1 MRSIQCE
8 DARGLLH
15 LYLGGGLT
23 IYEACV
29 PPLISLGVFSMAR
42 VTVEDC
48 VDKVP
53 NRFEL
58 VMLAAHRAR
67 EMASGSPL
75 TVDRDNDK
83 NPVVALREIAEETQS
98 SDSLRERF
106 IESHQTQIEVD
117 EPEEDTM
124 TLLQSAD
131 QDRPQADGMTE
142 EQMLRALLEAQ
153 GQK

>member
-1 MRSIQCE
+1 
-8 DARGLLH
+8 
-15 LYLGGGLT
+15 
-23 IYEACV
+23 
-29 PPLISLGVFSMAR
+29 MAR

-67 EMASGSPL
+67 EISAGAPI

-83 NPVVALREIAEETQS
+83 NPVVSLREIADETQS
-98 SDSLRERF
+98 AGDLRERL

-117 EPEEDTM
+117 EPEEDAM
-124 TLLQSAD
+124 ALLQGVE
-131 QDRPQADGMTE
+131 QDRPAQDDMSE
-142 EQMLRALLEAQ
+142 EQMLRALMGAQ

>member
-1 MRSIQCE
+1 
-8 DARGLLH
+8 
-15 LYLGGGLT
+15 
-23 IYEACV
+23 
-29 PPLISLGVFSMAR
+29 MAR

-67 EMASGSPL
+67 EIQSGAEL
-75 TVDRDNDK
+75 TIDRDNDK

-98 SDSLRERF
+98 ADSLRERV

-117 EPEEDTM
+117 EPEEDAM
-124 TLLQSAD
+124 ALLMGNGEV
-131 QDRPQADGMTE
+131 DRPMQDDMSE
-142 EQMLRALLEAQ
+142 EKLLRALMEAQ
-153 GQK
+153 GQN

>member
-1 MRSIQCE
+1 
-8 DARGLLH
+8 
-15 LYLGGGLT
+15 
-23 IYEACV
+23 
-29 PPLISLGVFSMAR
+29 MAR

-67 EMASGSPL
+67 EISSGAAL

-98 SDSLRERF
+98 TDELRERL
-106 IESHQTQIEVD
+106 IESNQNQIEVD
-117 EPEEDTM
+117 EPEDDTM
-124 TLLQSAD
+124 ALLMGAE
-131 QDRPQADGMTE
+131 QDKPAEDDLSE
-142 EQMLRALLEAQ
+142 EKLLRALMEAQ
-153 GQK
+153 GQG

>member
-1 MRSIQCE
+1 
-8 DARGLLH
+8 
-15 LYLGGGLT
+15 
-23 IYEACV
+23 
-29 PPLISLGVFSMAR
+29 MAR

-67 EMASGSPL
+67 EVASGSPI

-98 SDSLRERF
+98 ADELRERL

-117 EPEEDTM
+117 EPEDDSMALLMGAEQDKPVEDDM
-124 TLLQSAD
+124 S
-131 QDRPQADGMTE
+131 E
-142 EQMLRALLEAQ
+142 EKLLRALMEAQ
-153 GQK
+153 GEG

>member
-1 MRSIQCE
+1 
-8 DARGLLH
+8 
-15 LYLGGGLT
+15 
-23 IYEACV
+23 
-29 PPLISLGVFSMAR
+29 MAR

-67 EMASGSPL
+67 EISAGSPL

-98 SDSLRERF
+98 ADSLRERL
-106 IESHQTQIEVD
+106 IESNQHQIEVD
-117 EPEEDTM
+117 EPEDDAMALLMGAEPDKPQEDDM
-124 TLLQSAD
+124 S
-131 QDRPQADGMTE
+131 E
-142 EQMLRALLEAQ
+142 EKLLRALMEAQ
-153 GQK
+153 RQG